1 MRWGLTRTHASKLAR
16 GGWLQRLGQGVYLLP
31 GDELTR
37 DGALAFLAA
46 RVPGFHVGGKTAL
59 HWHGVRH
66 NVAAIEVLSLWGTRW
81 LELPAW
87 FNTRFPSHYQSS
99 TLFGAEDEPL
109 LGVRP
114 LPGGDP
120 AVPLSV
126 PERALLELLSDV
138 GRRQSLEEARH
149 LVEGLPGLRP
159 AVLEEL
165 LDRTSRIKVVRLA
178 VKLAKEAGHGWSEV
192 AANRSRALGGA
203 ARIILNLP
211 GEGHV
216 DLRR

>member
-16 GGWLQRLGQGVYLLP
+16 QGWLQRLGQGVYMLP
-31 GDELTR
+31 GDEPTR

-59 HWHGVRH
+59 EWHGVRH
-66 NVAAIEVLSLWGTRW
+66 NVAASEILSLRGARW

-87 FNTRFPSHYQSS
+87 FNTRFPSDYQSS
-99 TLFGAEDEPL
+99 TLFGEWDEAL
-109 LGVRP
+109 LGVSP

-120 AVPLSV
+120 AVPVSV

-149 LVEGLPGLRP
+149 LVEGLPSLRP
-159 AVLEEL
+159 GVLAEL
-165 LDRTSRIKVVRLA
+165 LNRTDRIKVVRLA
-178 VKLAKEAGHGWSEV
+178 VKLAREAGHSWAEV
-192 AANRSRALGGA
+192 AAARSQALGGA
-203 ARIILNLP
+203 TRIILNLP